1 MHGSVGHRR
10 RNNDSIYFVALTTY
24 LLKMTQEVTS
34 TLYTDDITA
43 CDNVTALIL
52 SPKLKLGQASVM

>member
-1 MHGSVGHRR
+1 
-10 RNNDSIYFVALTTY
+10 LTRTFSNKKQKKQSLTY